1 MSIIKK
7 LRFKDGTVSI
17 LNLPESCKGIFQD
30 IDYTGKVPT
39 KSIEQVLL
47 FAVDQKSLDKAF
59 KQIQGKLA
67 EEALLW
73 IAYPKK
79 SGAIK
84 SDITRDNGWNVVFAA
99 GYDPVMQIAV
109 DEDWSALR
117 FRKSEAIG
125 EKLRDVPMKD
135 RVVEG
140 IDFVNRKVNLPE
152 DIKASIEPYTEL
164 LSYFNMLSFS
174 HQKEYVTYIVEAKKQ
189 ETRARRISKMID
201 QLTEQVKM
209 KK

>member
-7 LRFKDGTVSI
+7 LRFKDGIVSI
-17 LNLPESCKGIFQD
+17 LNLPENCKGIFQD
-30 IDYTGKVPT
+30 IDYTEKVLT

-47 FAVDQKSLDKAF
+47 FAVDKKSLDKSF

-73 IAYPKK
+73 IAYPKR
-79 SGAIK
+79 SGAIR
-84 SDITRDNGWNVVFAA
+84 SDMTRDNGWEVVFAA

-109 DEDWSALR
+109 DADWSALR

-164 LSYFNMLSFS
+164 LSYFNKLSFS

>member
-1 MSIIKK
+1 M
-7 LRFKDGTVSI
+7 
-17 LNLPESCKGIFQD
+17 
-30 IDYTGKVPT
+30 
-39 KSIEQVLL
+39 
-47 FAVDQKSLDKAF
+47 
-59 KQIQGKLA
+59 
-67 EEALLW
+67 
-73 IAYPKK
+73 
-79 SGAIK
+79 
-84 SDITRDNGWNVVFAA
+84 TRDNGWEVVFAA

-109 DEDWSALR
+109 DADWSALR

-164 LSYFNMLSFS
+164 LSYFNILSFS